1 MNDPSSQLMAY
12 IPSPSRGYFHISSL
26 TIHFY
31 ALCIIIGV
39 IAGSVLAAYRW
50 EKRGGLR
57 TDVYDALIIAIPLGI
72 IGARLYHVITDWR
85 LYFGPDAP
93 HRPVDALKIWE
104 GGLGIW
110 GAVLFGVIGAALYCH
125 KHGLPLSE
133 IADAAAPGIVMA
145 QAIGRVGN
153 WFNQELYGKPTTV
166 PWALEIYE
174 RSQGVS
180 TGRVIGTYHPTFLYE
195 LLWDVLVVI
204 ILLVLDKKLVLG
216 HGRLFASY
224 VALYCL
230 GRFWIELIRDDPATH
245 ILGLRVNTW
254 VSGILFIA
262 GLVYAFVER
271 RPRISKRDIAALS
284 QAKRLADEQ
293 HQKMSKKAS

>member
-1 MNDPSSQLMAY
+1 M
-12 IPSPSRGYFHISSL
+12 
-26 TIHFY
+26 
-31 ALCIIIGV
+31 
-39 IAGSVLAAYRW
+39 IAPV
-50 EKRGGLR
+50 
-57 TDVYDALIIAIPLGI
+57 VPMPIDA
-72 IGARLYHVITDWR
+72 
-85 LYFGPDAP
+85 F
-93 HRPVDALKIWE
+93 KIWD

-110 GAVLFGVIGAALYCH
+110 GAVAFGALGAWIGARRAGI
-125 KHGLPLSE
+125 KLPPFGDA
-133 IADAAAPGIVMA
+133 IAPPILLA
-145 QAIGRVGN
+145 QAIGRLGN

>member
-1 MNDPSSQLMAY
+1 MPGYPPDLLELVRLDLAQREEYIDYPTIKRMA
-12 IPSPSRGYFHISSL
+12 
-26 TIHFY
+26 
-31 ALCIIIGV
+31 A
-39 IAGSVLAAYRW
+39 
-50 EKRGGLR
+50 E
-57 TDVYDALIIAIPLGI
+57 
-72 IGARLYHVITDWR
+72 
-85 LYFGPDAP
+85 AP
-93 HRPVDALKIWE
+93 PPRD
-104 GGLGIW
+104 GR
-110 GAVLFGVIGAALYCH
+110 AAL
-125 KHGLPLSE
+125 LE
-133 IADAAAPGIVMA
+133 PGIVMA

-230 GRFWIELIRDDPATH
+230 
-245 ILGLRVNTW
+245 
-254 VSGILFIA
+254 
-262 GLVYAFVER
+262 
-271 RPRISKRDIAALS
+271 
-284 QAKRLADEQ
+284 
-293 HQKMSKKAS
+293 